1 MKHSSRICE
10 GHRHLFDRIDVSIAS
25 GMHEDSQV
33 DEGGKTNGLAFDRT
47 GFGRGDGM
55 LGCLSDLE
63 DAQG

>member
-1 MKHSSRICE
+1 M
-10 GHRHLFDRIDVSIAS
+10 L
-25 GMHEDSQV
+25 EDSQV